1 MPQRFLIIVDLPELR
16 PDPILADKSTTEL
29 EAMIPIDV
37 YWQIE
42 EVLKN
47 MRFARVSNL
56 STEKYWKE
64 FNKLIYPC
72 LVIEKHRMWYKR
84 NIG

>member
-1 MPQRFLIIVDLPELR
+1 
-16 PDPILADKSTTEL
+16 
-29 EAMIPIDV
+29 V